1 MEDNEDRD
9 SNDASDSLHDD
20 NKDSEPQSP
29 EDQDESQKDSNNHHT
44 EHDNDEDNEKI
55 FNEEEIQN
63 LKDIFDLF
71 DKDQSGKIEANDLE
85 SILTSLKRDPEE
97 AKEMLN
103 EIDPNHDGQ
112 ITFEEFTKLMAR
124 IENKIDRRDDGEDVT
139 SSKHGQNEANKDG
152 VKRTAL
158 LDFLIMLEDYRSK

>member
-1 MEDNEDRD
+1 MDDNEDVD
-9 SNDASDSLHDD
+9 SNDASDSLQDN
-20 NKDSEPQSP
+20 NKDSEPRSP
-29 EDQDESQKDSNNHHT
+29 EDPEESQKDSNTHHT
-44 EHDNDEDNEKI
+44 EQDNEEDDEKI

-97 AKEMLN
+97 AKEMLA

-112 ITFEEFTKLMAR
+112 ITFEEFTRLMAR
-124 IENKIDRRDDGEDVT
+124 IENKIDKKDDGEDVT
-139 SSKHGQNEANKDG
+139 SSTHGQNKAKKDG

-158 LDFLIMLEDYRSK
+158 LDFLIMLEDYR